1 MRNYFDSTLTSLRKS
16 LYETEELYKNGFI
29 EDTDVDQLK
38 LLIADLE
45 TNLANMDNQLELGYN
60 GLKFLLGMK
69 ASDQVELT
77 ESLEGLLSLIDS
89 AFMTASKFDHND
101 HIDYRLL
108 KKTEQLT
115 YLQMKLGKSAYLPT
129 LRAFYS
135 YQNNAMRDEFDF
147 FNFDKT
153 WYPTQILGVQLDVPI
168 WSSGM
173 RKYKVNQSK
182 LELDKIRVQD
192 TELQQKLN
200 LDLETGQN
208 AFNNA
213 YLIYLN
219 RSKNKDLALKIHQK
233 TEMKY
238 KEGLSSSFDLSQ
250 SYNQYLSAEV
260 NYLLAVLDLL
270 IKKSD
275 LDKLLTKASN

>member
-1 MRNYFDSTLTSLRKS
+1 
-16 LYETEELYKNGFI
+16 LYKNGFI